1 MPGSTKKI
9 LLIDDSPVIL
19 VYLTSIIQELEGVG
33 PVFKAG
39 SYEDAMEIILKE
51 HPQIVLL
58 DIHLPGKNG
67 IQLLRFIKET
77 DAGIIVMMVT
87 NQATDNYK
95 TLCKKIGADY
105 FFDKSEDFEKIPAT
119 VAAHLY

>member
-1 MPGSTKKI
+1 MPRSTKKI
-9 LLIDDSPVIL
+9 LVIDDSPVIL
-19 VYLTSIIQELEGVG
+19 VYLTGIIQELESVG

-39 SYEDAMEIILKE
+39 SYEAAMEIILKE

-87 NQATDNYK
+87 NQVTDNYK

-105 FFDKSEDFEKIPAT
+105 FFDKSADFEKIPAII
-119 VAAHLY
+119 AAHLY